1 MHLHIVCLS
10 FIHIILIKNIM
21 GTLMDDYQDSTDQ
34 TYVSISRNNKDYG
47 SGHWASLP
55 PNWQQFEAFSYPP
68 PF

>member
-47 SGHWASLP
+47 SGH
-55 PNWQQFEAFSYPP
+55 
-68 PF
+68 